1 MSCFHCWAASPLR
14 LASPSAI
21 QSLSATWT
29 KNSGLPRC
37 DAPFFRLGFEAAQ
50 FVDISVSGFCLTCNV
65 APFGN
70 VGERMPSGAI
80 RQTNGFYVHLAISI
94 PSYNSVLFSARGTRW
109 VRSKCP
115 LSTAARVSTG

>member
-50 FVDISVSGFCLTCNV
+50 FVDISVSGFCPTCNL
-65 APFGN
+65 APF
-70 VGERMPSGAI
+70 
-80 RQTNGFYVHLAISI
+80 RQC
-94 PSYNSVLFSARGTRW
+94 R
-109 VRSKCP
+109 
-115 LSTAARVSTG
+115 